1 MLLALLAAILVLS
14 FFAGR
19 AAQTA
24 PATPAPASSP
34 APTGTPAPTPAPEAE
49 GADDPA
55 ITFTTTDREGNT
67 WDETAFQGHSLTM
80 LNFWEPWCGPCVGE
94 MADIQKLSEDY
105 TDKGLQVLGIYSTPG
120 MEADVDAVLEKTGVK
135 YPILHDTEDF
145 DVFRS
150 GYVPTT
156 VFIDESGRVA
166 GNQLYVGARSYADWE
181 ALVLELLG

>member
-1 MLLALLAAILVLS
+1 MKKLLLPLLLLAVLLL
-14 FFAGR
+14 FGCGK
-19 AAQTA
+19 TNDTN
-24 PATPAPASSP
+24 TP
-34 APTGTPAPTPAPEAE
+34 
-49 GADDPA
+49 
-55 ITFTTTDREGNT
+55 
-67 WDETAFQGHSLTM
+67 DETAAPDASVSDTNVDAGQLDFTTVDFDGNTFSTADLANAKVVL

-105 TDKGLQVLGIYSTPG
+105 ADKGLQVLGIYSTPG